1 MPVTLRQLRYFKAVV
16 EYGSFSRAA
25 EGVHVSQPA
34 LSLQIRELEA
44 GLGSLLFERDSH
56 GVMLTP
62 LGRVAHEQ
70 TLRILDEAL
79 LLETMGKR
87 FEAGPFRV
95 ALGVISTVAPY
106 LMTGL
111 LEELESAPI
120 RVELD
125 VLEAPSSEIVS
136 GLLAGRVD
144 AAIVSLPLG
153 LLELEE
159 RPLFEDRFLVAGR
172 AKRLVTFS
180 GLEDTPRAADLAK
193 SDIGP
198 LLTLGENHCLGDQ
211 VLGTC
216 SMWRVE
222 DIRPRLGI
230 PGHADPAG
238 GQRSRLDADAGDR
251 RIVRTGRNAR
261 IEFPCAFLRPS
272 RRGRS
277 ASLTGWLRT
286 ASPGSNCWTRPR
298 AVRGTRSRARHGRP
312 SAPLLSDPAVQA
324 PGTRSHGGEGDRSV
338 AGLERLRAAIP
349 ARQVYAR
356 TGSGRRA
363 AESVALRRGLRPVG
377 RGCRR
382 GDHRGR
388 ARGTGPTGP
397 CWTGSWPSTA

>member
-79 LLETMGKR
+79 LLETMGQR
-87 FEAGPFRV
+87 FGEGPFRV
-95 ALGVISTVAPY
+95 ALGVVSTLAPY
-106 LMTGL
+106 LMTEL
-111 LEELESAPI
+111 LKELENAPS

-125 VLEAPSSEIVS
+125 VLEGPSGELISA
-136 GLLAGRVD
+136 LLAGRLD

-159 RPLFEDRFLVAGR
+159 RPLFEDRYLVAGR
-172 AKRLVTFS
+172 TQRLITFS

-211 VLGTC
+211 VVGAC

-222 DIRPRLGI
+222 DIRRGSESLATLARLVANG
-230 PGHADPAG
+230 AG
-238 GQRSRLDADAGDR
+238 LTLMPETAALCERAATPELSYLRLAPP
-251 RIVRTGRNAR
+251 
-261 IEFPCAFLRPS
+261 EPS
-272 RRGRS
+272 RQIGLTHRV
-277 ASLTGWLRT
+277 ASHNQPWIELLVDAATRAGQALTR
-286 ASPGSNCWTRPR
+286 
-298 AVRGTRSRARHGRP
+298 RAREE
-312 SAPLLSDPAVQA
+312 V
-324 PGTRSHGGEGDRSV
+324 GTSV
-338 AGLERLRAAIP
+338 E
-349 ARQVYAR
+349 
-356 TGSGRRA
+356 
-363 AESVALRRGLRPVG
+363 
-377 RGCRR
+377 
-382 GDHRGR
+382 
-388 ARGTGPTGP
+388 
-397 CWTGSWPSTA
+397 